1 MTCTLLLSATNNAPN
16 EEMRGLR
23 PALLPG
29 DNGGLLI
36 EGYEEAEQWPQ
47 VANDGVRILV
57 ELNLTTTIFYI
68 YNIVFLLP
76 RAARHTPLDCIFF
89 RGMMIRC

>member
-68 YNIVFLLP
+68 LQYSFLI
-76 RAARHTPLDCIFF
+76 A
-89 RGMMIRC
+89 